1 MADFE
6 LKKYEIVKP
15 FGSYRKGQ
23 FVAFNGAHAKQ
34 FAEFIK
40 ECVEEVKKPA
50 TDNTQEKSTTLFD
63 TTRQSKRD
71 DRSEYR

>member
-6 LKKYEIVKP
+6 FKTYEIVKP

-40 ECVEEVKKPA
+40 ECVAEVKKPVE
-50 TDNTQEKSTTLFD
+50 QEKKLG
-63 TTRQSKRD
+63 KK
-71 DRSEYR
+71 

>member
-40 ECVEEVKKPA
+40 ECYELTFAVGAERFY
-50 TDNTQEKSTTLFD
+50 DFIFL
-63 TTRQSKRD
+63 
-71 DRSEYR
+71 

>member
-40 ECVEEVKKPA
+40 ECVEEVKKPTEQQA
-50 TDNTQEKSTTLFD
+50 DQKKLG
-63 TTRQSKRD
+63 KK
-71 DRSEYR
+71 

>member
-40 ECVEEVKKPA
+40 ECVEEVKRPA
-50 TDNTQEKSTTLFD
+50 TDNTQEKTK
-63 TTRQSKRD
+63 QGKK
-71 DRSEYR
+71 

>member
-50 TDNTQEKSTTLFD
+50 TDHT
-63 TTRQSKRD
+63 
-71 DRSEYR
+71 

>member
-40 ECVEEVKKPA
+40 ETFKGGQLWQY
-50 TDNTQEKSTTLFD
+50 NSI
-63 TTRQSKRD
+63 
-71 DRSEYR
+71 

>member
-6 LKKYEIVKP
+6 LKKYEIIVP

-40 ECVEEVKKPA
+40 ECVEEVKKP
-50 TDNTQEKSTTLFD
+50 TGQPEQDKKKLG
-63 TTRQSKRD
+63 KK
-71 DRSEYR
+71 